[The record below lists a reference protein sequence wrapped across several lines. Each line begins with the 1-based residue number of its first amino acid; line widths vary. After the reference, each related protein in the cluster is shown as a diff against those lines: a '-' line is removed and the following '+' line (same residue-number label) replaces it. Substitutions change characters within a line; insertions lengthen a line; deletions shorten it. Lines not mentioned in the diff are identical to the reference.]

1 MVRLDV
7 VMAPRWILVA
17 VLCALAGCGAF
28 AGAGTAPDDSPTRT
42 LTPVSVPE
50 ETVSGPV
57 PPGLSRTGLA
67 NESRLVAAHVRS
79 LEGERYYLRIAGNL
93 TASNGTTL
101 SVYEGNF
108 IAGLDCGRY
117 SYAVEEGTVA
127 SEIARLRYGNGT
139 HAFAGTLFF
148 DGSVIAWVQRNFDG
162 SLADPCGVRPLDPTL
177 EGFATELLDGAGTT
191 VRNRPGG
198 DGVVVSV
205 SGGSVS
211 RLPGPS
217 ADVGNVSVRSAELLV
232 SPAGRI
238 AAVEVRYAG
247 RRNGTRVVGRLSL
260 RYDRVGTAT
269 LAEPQWVERA
279 R

>member
-1 MVRLDV
+1 
-7 VMAPRWILVA
+7 MAPRWLLVA
-17 VLCALAGCGAF
+17 CLCALAGCSAF
-28 AGAGTAPDDSPTRT
+28 AGAGTAPDGSGTAT

-50 ETVSGPV
+50 ETVSGAV
-57 PPGLSRTGLA
+57 PPGLSRTSLENGT
-67 NESRLVAAHVRS
+67 RLVAAHVRS
-79 LEGERYYLRIAGNL
+79 LEGQRYYLRIAGNVS
-93 TASNGTTL
+93 AANGTTL
-101 SVYEGNF
+101 SVYEGTF

-117 SYAVEEGTVA
+117 SYAAGEGTVA
-127 SEIARLRYGNGT
+127 SEISRLRYGNGT

-148 DGSVIAWVQRNFDG
+148 DGSVIARIQRDVDG
-162 SLADPCGVRPLDPTL
+162 SFADPCRARPLDPTL
-177 EGFATELLDGAGTT
+177 EGFATELLDGAATS

-198 DGVVVSV
+198 DGVILNASGTSV
-205 SGGSVS
+205 N
-211 RLPGPS
+211 RLPGPVTGV
-217 ADVGNVSVRSAELLV
+217 DVSVLSAELLV

-238 AAVEVRYAG
+238 DAVEVRYAG